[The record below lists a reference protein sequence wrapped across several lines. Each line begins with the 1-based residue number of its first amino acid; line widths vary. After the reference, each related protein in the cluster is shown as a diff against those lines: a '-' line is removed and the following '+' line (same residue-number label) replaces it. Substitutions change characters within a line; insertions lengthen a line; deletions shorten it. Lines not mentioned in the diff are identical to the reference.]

1 MSEARVDI
9 LDATTREVVDHCYGP
24 TLGGTCPRAGQAG
37 IVFCHGRRIAS
48 LGDGPERWLLRV
60 APTSRQCP
68 LAWQ

>member
-9 LDATTREVVDHCYGP
+9 LDATTREVVDHCHGP
-24 TLGGTCPRAGQAG
+24 TLGGACPRTGESG
-37 IVFCHGRRIAS
+37 VVFCHGRRIVP
-48 LGDGPERWLLRV
+48 LGQGPERWLLRV